1 MSPTHDEQALAGPYV
16 LGSLDPAEHR
26 EFEAHLAT
34 CPICAE
40 EVRSLTRVA
49 DALPYSVPQRTPR
62 PDLRAR
68 VLATVTG
75 AAHEA
80 SSRAARDQ
88 SSRGVA
94 REWLPLAAALVL
106 AAGLGAYAWQLQQRV
121 ATLET
126 RLEDAERRA
135 AASERASVEAR
146 NVADRA
152 QTAMAVLAAPD
163 LVRIDLA
170 GQTPARL
177 ATARALWSR
186 NRGMVFTVT
195 NLPLAPEGRVS
206 QVWVVT
212 ANAPVSAGLLMPDA
226 SGGAAVFF
234 NTPPDIAPPLAVAVT
249 LEPAG
254 GVPAPT
260 GDRFLVGTPL

>member
-1 MSPTHDEQALAGPYV
+1 MSQTHEEQALAAAYV
-16 LGSLDPAEHR
+16 LGTLDPAERR

-40 EVRSLTRVA
+40 EIGSLSRVT
-49 DALPYSVPQRTPR
+49 DALAYSVPQRTPR
-62 PDLRAR
+62 PELRAR
-68 VLATVTG
+68 VLAAVTG
-75 AAHEA
+75 GSHQA
-80 SSRAARDQ
+80 SSLAAGEQ
-88 SSRGVA
+88 PSRGVA

-106 AAGLGAYAWQLQQRV
+106 AAGLGAYAWQLQERV
-121 ATLET
+121 ATLEV

-135 AASERASVEAR
+135 AASELATVEAR
-146 NVADRA
+146 RVADQA

-170 GQTPARL
+170 GQAPARQ

-186 NRGMVFTVT
+186 NRGMVFTAT
-195 NLPLAPEGRVS
+195 DLPLAPEGRVY

-212 ANAPVSAGLLMPDA
+212 ANAPVSAGLLTTDA
-226 SGGAAVFF
+226 SGRAAVFF
-234 NTPPDIAPPLAVAVT
+234 NTPPDIAPPVAVAVT

-260 GDRFLVGTPL
+260 GDRFLIGTPL